1 MQCAVA
7 AWEGGG
13 GRGGVREIDTI
24 FKARGARDTFFLAVS
39 GARARALSLM
49 DTPTFATSILR
60 QSSRDLDLI
69 WKRTF
74 VISH

>member
-24 FKARGARDTFFLAVS
+24 FKARVARDTFFLAVS
-39 GARARALSLM
+39 GARARL
-49 DTPTFATSILR
+49 
-60 QSSRDLDLI
+60 
-69 WKRTF
+69 
-74 VISH
+74 V